1 MPVAKAASWHQPP
14 HAPTPN
20 PTSPPPHPT
29 PNPLP
34 TPSPADNRYA
44 RFLKG
49 YQQCV
54 QVLLEGGAD
63 PLLRADATGPVTV
76 LMSHPRDDLWEAVLR
91 RRLPWLLPCHA
102 AGSGGAG
109 PEQQDS
115 AVASE
120 REASPADC
128 RPGAATV
135 AAARRWLAGLTVGQA
150 SDLLCAAAA
159 VGEPEQASELVRLAA
174 PLSPAQAEGMLR
186 ALAAWHCYDLS
197 SPQVGQGDRAHIRC
211 ARTAWTAGLQHG
223 DCLPA
228 VAAWVMRVQCRVSR
242 QLPAIRMPLM
252 LAPTQPARKGM
263 PMSPALANPPIPPI
277 QLQLVCDILDACKP
291 SLFAS
296 MLASADMAQQG
307 LGDLLWGAAEVP
319 HLGAVQRLLAMG
331 APLSWDTL
339 LTAVRRAAC
348 KRRSEDT
355 PAHQAR
361 PSRFVPLMAHGEAG
375 PAGAAD
381 EEAAPVQDEHGGAAE
396 RPAAAGP
403 VPAGTGAAWPGP
415 GRDPPDAR
423 AALEVLQ
430 ALLQGA
436 AALPQP
442 ELGTPEAAVEL
453 EGDSCIF
460 AWLATQRTEV
470 SAGLCEGCMV
480 VVFRQASSAHALQG
494 LSRSGARHC
503 CVKLRSPALSP
514 WPCHLPA
521 ALAASRHCLPC
532 SPAFHA
538 SRAAPRTG
546 RLCTASGA
554 WWRQWSCCW
563 VLVTSRPGWPGPGTC
578 QTGHMS
584 RCCCGITHRLMRRW
598 RKRAPSW
605 QGGFGPTVLALR
617 HWECCRGLE
626 QGVCLLHLP
635 RMLGQSMP
643 AGMARSREFVHD
655 CTTRGHPEVLE
666 PPPAR
671 PHRMLC
677 MTVDR
682 PPWSLASHCQFPPA
696 FREAAR
702 AVLLAAR
709 RRQRMSHAAALASAS
724 LSEPASCSSVASVTA
739 APDWL
744 ADLPGNALLVAIG
757 LVAYPL
763 SQWL

>member
-1 MPVAKAASWHQPP
+1 MSREEPATAAREVHRLLLKACFSKDLAALHRALAGCSADDTVHSGSADGISAIHISPANLSCDVVAALS
-14 HAPTPN
+14 
-20 PTSPPPHPT
+20 
-29 PNPLP
+29 LP
-34 TPSPADNRYA
+34 TGPSLGLSPLHAAVLTGFSTGVQLLLAAGAQPDARTGGAAAIKRTVQQYPGTHVKLVPRWWGGLRGGSTALALALDTLELVRRRDCGDRDNRYA

-109 PEQQDS
+109 PEQKDS

-197 SPQVGQGDRAHIRC
+197 SP
-211 ARTAWTAGLQHG
+211 
-223 DCLPA
+223 
-228 VAAWVMRVQCRVSR
+228 
-242 QLPAIRMPLM
+242 
-252 LAPTQPARKGM
+252 
-263 PMSPALANPPIPPI
+263 

-460 AWLATQRTEV
+460 AWLATQRTEGSSEDWPPV
-470 SAGLCEGCMV
+470 YSERRLVAAVELLLGAGYKP
-480 VVFRQASSAHALQG
+480 
-494 LSRSGARHC
+494 AR
-503 CVKLRSPALSP
+503 LA
-514 WPCHLPA
+514 WAWHLPDGA
-521 ALAASRHCLPC
+521 HEPLLLRDYSPFDEAVAEASTQLA
-532 SPAFHA
+532 
-538 SRAAPRTG
+538 
-546 RLCTASGA
+546 
-554 WWRQWSCCW
+554 
-563 VLVTSRPGWPGPGTC
+563 
-578 QTGHMS
+578 
-584 RCCCGITHRLMRRW
+584 
-598 RKRAPSW
+598 
-605 QGGFGPTVLALR
+605 
-617 HWECCRGLE
+617 
-626 QGVCLLHLP
+626 
-635 RMLGQSMP
+635 RML
-643 AGMARSREFVHD
+643 R
-655 CTTRGHPEVLE
+655 
-666 PPPAR
+666 
-671 PHRMLC
+671 

-757 LVAYPL
+757 LAAYPL